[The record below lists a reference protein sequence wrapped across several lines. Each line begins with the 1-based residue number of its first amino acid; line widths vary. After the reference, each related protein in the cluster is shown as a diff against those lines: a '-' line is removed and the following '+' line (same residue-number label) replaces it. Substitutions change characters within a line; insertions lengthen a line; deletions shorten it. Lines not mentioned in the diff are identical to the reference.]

1 VNEIKKAP
9 GRRMIV
15 IDPRRTE
22 VADVADVHLALR
34 PGTDAF
40 LLAAIL
46 AIILK
51 RGGEA
56 AEFLSRHTV
65 GWETFGPCSPA
76 RRSRR
81 GWRTPGSRSPTSS
94 AWST

>member
-1 VNEIKKAP
+1 
-9 GRRMIV
+9 MIV

-22 VADVADVHLALR
+22 VADIADLHLPLR

-46 AIILK
+46 AIILR

-65 GWETFGPCSPA
+65 GWEEVRVRA
-76 RRSRR
+76 RPHAGRAR
-81 GWRTPGSRSPTSS
+81 GWRTPASRSPTSS
-94 AWST
+94 APST